1 MSLYDLT
8 SLRELLLAAQ
18 QALRNNTL
26 SPPSQSFYI
35 FCTDIHS
42 LTSSA
47 KILLVIF
54 LYFYILFVWIFLS
67 YDGGCGF
74 RHRLNKSL
82 KKAWPCVEVEQF
94 KVHLRQTPAAA
105 VVGEGSSMMKQ
116 RLQENPTFFILMW
129 VIFIY
134 LFIYSSLPVSG
145 GCLTWGRRLW
155 GRVVWPFLFSSYMNM
170 NLQ

>member
-1 MSLYDLT
+1 MTSPPYVSSYWLHSRRSGITHCHRRLRVSTFSALT
-8 SLRELLLAAQ
+8 STVSHHLQKYCWL
-18 QALRNNTL
+18 
-26 SPPSQSFYI
+26 F
-35 FCTDIHS
+35 
-42 LTSSA
+42 
-47 KILLVIF
+47 
-54 LYFYILFVWIFLS
+54 FYILFLS

-82 KKAWPCVEVEQF
+82 KKVWPCVEVEQF

-129 VIFIY
+129 VVFIY